1 MGQPGFCSHPE
12 RAIGRFVD
20 RRDAI
25 INQAIEGRESGDLN
39 TIIAH
44 ASSLQFP
51 KAQPNRSQR
60 RSAPH
65 RAVRRNHHRI
75 GCRDIATGDG

>member
-1 MGQPGFCSHPE
+1 MHQSVFRDVVHKVGSIVMRQPGFCSHPE

-44 ASSLQFP
+44 ASTLQFP

-65 RAVRRNHHRI
+65 
-75 GCRDIATGDG
+75 